1 MKILTFGHIPTWA
14 GGQQESGLAN
24 VIYQLAKHGSE
35 VEGVDVVLAATD
47 CYVPH
52 RMDGKLPILG
62 WTKASLV
69 RYMMLHPFDAV
80 KGFINLLELKK
91 KYPTTESFLGIYLK
105 RLFLKKSLG
114 NIKPDVIHLHGAQT
128 VWYQS
133 LIPSNSKL
141 VVTFHGMIGLD
152 DSLPEKA
159 VYYKMERDS
168 FLSSRVNEI
177 FFICTQLVNSFVKE
191 YGTNGKR
198 NLVIFNSY
206 DNCRFYLEEKTE
218 REPVSNNQVKLYT
231 VASLSDRKGQ
241 MRVLEALAS
250 LPDCSGFQ
258 YRCIGGDSNGFSIK
272 LDAYAHDHQVDFAY
286 LGKRN
291 PDDIRRLL
299 SDADYMIMPSSSE
312 GFGLTY
318 LESIACGVPVILP
331 KNLPI
336 AQEKELINDNN
347 SILLDDCSVES
358 ITALLAQID
367 SYHFDKKRVANSVVG
382 YSWDDIAKLYVK
394 EFKRIIQR
402 S

>member
-14 GGQQESGLAN
+14 GGRQESGLAN

-35 VEGVDVVLAATD
+35 IDGVDVVLAATD

-69 RYMMLHPFDAV
+69 CYMMLHPFDSV
-80 KGFINLLELKK
+80 KGFIELMELKK

-152 DSLPEKA
+152 DNLPEKD

-168 FLSSRVNEI
+168 FLSPRVNEF

-206 DNCRFYLEEKTE
+206 DNSRFYLEKKTE
-218 REPVSNNQVKLYT
+218 RKPVSDGLVKLYT
-231 VASLSDRKGQ
+231 VASLSDLKGQ

-258 YRCIGGDSNGFSIK
+258 YRSIGGDSNGLANVLES
-272 LDAYAHDHQVDFAY
+272 YAREHRIDFAY
-286 LGKRN
+286 LGKMH
-291 PDDIRRLL
+291 PDDIRKNL

-336 AQEKELINDNN
+336 AQEKELINEKN
-347 SILLDDCSVES
+347 SIMLDDCAVNS
-358 ITALLAQID
+358 IARKLALIGN
-367 SYHFDKKRVANSVVG
+367 YHFDRKKVAETVVG
-382 YSWDDIAKLYVK
+382 YSWDDIAKRYVM
-394 EFKRIIQR
+394 EFKMMCN
-402 S
+402 

>member
-14 GGQQESGLAN
+14 GGRQESGLAN

-35 VEGVDVVLAATD
+35 IDGVDVVLAATD

-69 RYMMLHPFDAV
+69 CYMMLHPFDSV
-80 KGFINLLELKK
+80 KGFIELMELKK

-105 RLFLKKSLG
+105 RLFLKKSLS

-133 LIPSNSKL
+133 LIPSNSNL
-141 VVTFHGMIGLD
+141 IVTFHGMIGLD
-152 DSLPEKA
+152 DNLSEKD
-159 VYYKMERDS
+159 VYYKMERDT
-168 FLSSRVNEI
+168 FLSPRVNEI

-206 DNCRFYLEEKTE
+206 DNSRFYLEKKTE
-218 REPVSNNQVKLYT
+218 RKPVSDGLVKLYT
-231 VASLSDRKGQ
+231 VASLSDLKGQ

-258 YRCIGGDSNGFSIK
+258 YRCIGGDSNGLANVLES
-272 LDAYAHDHQVDFAY
+272 YAREHRIDFAY
-286 LGKRN
+286 LGKMH
-291 PDDIRRLL
+291 PDDIRKNL

-318 LESIACGVPVILP
+318 LEAIACGVPVILP

-336 AQEKELINDNN
+336 AQEKELINKNN
-347 SILLDDCSVES
+347 SIMLDDCAVNS
-358 ITALLAQID
+358 IARKLALIGN
-367 SYHFDKKRVANSVVG
+367 YHFDRKKVAETVVG
-382 YSWDDIAKLYVK
+382 YSWDDVAKRYVM
-394 EFKRIIQR
+394 EFKMRCN
-402 S
+402 